1 MGVVYRARDE
11 KLHRVVALKC
21 LSHDEKANISRR
33 RLLMREARCA
43 SALNH
48 PNICTIYSVDERDEQ
63 LFIAMEFLAGQTQSA
78 EDSTRRS
85 PQQMHVV

>member
-11 KLHRVVALKC
+11 KLHRVVALEC

-33 RLLMREARCA
+33 RQLMREARCA

-48 PNICTIYSVDERDEQ
+48 PNICTKRRC
-63 LFIAMEFLAGQTQSA
+63 
-78 EDSTRRS
+78 RRS
-85 PQQMHVV
+85 QNSRRTVTIP